1 MPTFSIIKSI
11 LVFASILLFTSNIS
25 ISVFAKDSLLTVTP
39 KKGDGIA
46 ILLKRYGLPTT
57 KNMVENFKSTNK
69 KTLDKNGDLIL
80 DKSYFLPIKV
90 VKFNGKNIRTSI
102 GNQDRKYAEKVQEFN
117 LLMSSKGLK
126 EDFKKDKIL
135 WVPYEEI
142 LYETFMTDE
151 ELKNIET
158 KSIES
163 KSIESKNTE
172 LKNSN
177 KLDTKKTLD
186 TINSDL
192 KVKNNEVE
200 VKNQKSNT
208 KPKKVNSTYIEPLFG
223 KDYQDV
229 KILTNKLRGVT
240 FYLDAGHGGIDPGA
254 VGVYNNSEMHEDE
267 YAYDVTVRFARKLIE
282 NGADVYMI
290 VQDKEDGIR
299 DSKLLNNKF
308 DEVYYGDIPITMENK
323 QRLRKR
329 GAIVNELYKKN
340 EYENKLHQLVT
351 IHVDSRITEQRI
363 DIFFYYKNDGGKSQK
378 TANTLLKTIEN
389 KYNKAQ
395 PGRGYKGSVTNRNLY
410 MLNNTLPPAVY
421 IELGNIQNQLDQVRF
436 LEVNNR
442 QAIANWLCDGFIESY
457 KDKVLNYNENDELE
471 KPNTL
476 KSKKNKTKSK
486 KLKKSKN

>member
-1 MPTFSIIKSI
+1 MLLI
-11 LVFASILLFTSNIS
+11 LFTFLLLLSNFTNNLI
-25 ISVFAKDSLLTVTP
+25 AKDSLLTVSP

-46 ILLKRYGLPTT
+46 ILLKRYGLPTS
-57 KNMVENFKSTNK
+57 KNMVNNFKSTNK

-102 GNQDRKYAEKVQEFN
+102 GNQDRKYAEKIQEFN
-117 LLMSSKGLK
+117 QLMNKKGLK
-126 EDFKKDKIL
+126 DDFKIDKVL
-135 WVPYEEI
+135 WVPFEEI
-142 LYETFMTDE
+142 LNETFMTDE
-151 ELKNIET
+151 ELKDID
-158 KSIES
+158 S
-163 KSIESKNTE
+163 KSIDNKSINTTISNDSSSAEIDLNEKDSE
-172 LKNSN
+172 L
-177 KLDTKKTLD
+177 
-186 TINSDL
+186 
-192 KVKNNEVE
+192 
-200 VKNQKSNT
+200 KNQKSNQKT
-208 KPKKVNSTYIEPLFG
+208 NIKPKKINSIFTEPLLG

-254 VGVYNNSEMHEDE
+254 VGVYNNTEMHEDE
-267 YAYDVTVRFARKLIE
+267 YAYDVTIRFARKLIE

-299 DSKLLNNKF
+299 DAKLLNNKF
-308 DEVYYGDIPITMENK
+308 DEVYYGNIPITMENK

-340 EYENKLHQLVT
+340 EYGNKLHQLVT

-363 DIFFYYKNDGGKSQK
+363 DIFFYYKNDGGKSQN

-410 MLNNTLPPAVY
+410 MLNNTLTPAVY

-457 KDKVLNYNENDELE
+457 KDKVSNYIEKDELD
-471 KPNTL
+471 NNN
-476 KSKKNKTKSK
+476 SINNKKNIKKTKSK
-486 KLKKSKN
+486 KQKIKK